1 MLNTGHYKACLHV
14 IWCPKTNTENVD
26 LKNQNQKVVEQC
38 YHQNGLYVVLKNQD
52 FLKEQETK
60 GILSCLGLETLLRK
74 IP

>member
-1 MLNTGHYKACLHV
+1 MSFGV
-14 IWCPKTNTENVD
+14 PKQMQKMWIE
-26 LKNQNQKVVEQC
+26 KNQKQKVVEQC

-60 GILSCLGLETLLRK
+60 GILSCLDLETLLRK

>member
-1 MLNTGHYKACLHV
+1 MSFGV
-14 IWCPKTNTENVD
+14 PKQIQKMWIE
-26 LKNQNQKVVEQC
+26 KNQKQKVVEQC